1 MVTSE
6 NHNDADGAGTG
17 DSEPKSPSSPTSPS
31 SHGSKVKGWI
41 KNRFSRGKSISES
54 SDPNKRRSFFGGA
67 ALRDANGSASSL
79 DQRASSMRD
88 VALAGKSNTA
98 GGLSPNDARPDSR
111 GVSPVSTPGAERCDP
126 LADVEPSP
134 MPMTPPRPIA
144 DLLVRTSVSPSRDS
158 KFREEIS

>member
-1 MVTSE
+1 MSE
-6 NHNDADGAGTG
+6 NNDGG
-17 DSEPKSPSSPTSPS
+17 
-31 SHGSKVKGWI
+31 
-41 KNRFSRGKSISES
+41 
-54 SDPNKRRSFFGGA
+54 KRRSFFGGA

-79 DQRASSMRD
+79 DHRASSMRD
-88 VALAGKSNTA
+88 VALAGKTNTA
-98 GGLSPNDARPDSR
+98 GGLSPSDARTGRDSS

-144 DLLVRTSVSPSRDS
+144 DPLVRTSVSPSRDS